1 MKTICTSCGKATLSP
16 VIKSRPF
23 LIIKEAVTEN
33 DLTDDMV
40 FTLSGKNKYGK
51 EAYTSAYYFNRELG
65 LVGLGLNNFSLS
77 ALYLHHPPS
86 RKKTKD
92 ERAVIL
98 GCVDYSVAQV
108 MALVRETDAK
118 IILLM
123 GAEIVKTFTGYNCTD
138 VYGLTVQ
145 SDLLPSVPVI
155 VPAPNPD
162 KIMNQ
167 PIGELR
173 NVLKVFAEQ
182 IKIYNEYSKV

>member
-1 MKTICTSCGKATLSP
+1 
-16 VIKSRPF
+16 
-23 LIIKEAVTEN
+23 
-33 DLTDDMV
+33 
-40 FTLSGKNKYGK
+40 
-51 EAYTSAYYFNRELG
+51 
-65 LVGLGLNNFSLS
+65 
-77 ALYLHHPPS
+77 
-86 RKKTKD
+86 
-92 ERAVIL
+92 
-98 GCVDYSVAQV
+98 
-108 MALVRETDAK
+108 
-118 IILLM
+118 M